1 MTALYNAFHC
11 YATSNAVVV
20 VAEHF
25 WPLFAPSF
33 FIQLGFVR
41 RRKKIKGYS
50 AQKIGFSPPPF
61 IIDHFIKS
69 FTSGLCDKN
78 SHARTLLTAPTGQ
91 KKLSKVMVKFPTF
104 VHD

>member
-11 YATSNAVVV
+11 YATSNVVV
-20 VAEHF
+20 VVVEEHF

-41 RRKKIKGYS
+41 TRKKIKGYS

-61 IIDHFIKS
+61 IIDHFIKKFGLTKPRLFCIES
-69 FTSGLCDKN
+69 SG
-78 SHARTLLTAPTGQ
+78 RGTLVHQ
-91 KKLSKVMVKFPTF
+91 KILPSIYL
-104 VHD
+104 